1 MWVLVPGSEAEMIKK
16 LAAGLLIF
24 FTLAASALNASPEF
38 WLGASL
44 RYDMNLISPDWKKYF
59 PAYNDGKINFIN
71 SGGLTANFICFYSPS
86 LRLGLF
92 TSLDMLFP
100 VGYVASDGSTVGYIS
115 YKFDYRM
122 DLAMGVAYYH
132 MLSDRM
138 GFFAEAG
145 MGYSFYSIAVSN
157 DVNERDPGVS
167 NKFGEWIALAD
178 LGIVSVYHNSFFR
191 FYASCSYSILNS
203 GYPVRFGIGAGGG
216 FIF

>member
-1 MWVLVPGSEAEMIKK
+1 MIKK

-44 RYDMNLISPDWKKYF
+44 RYDMNLISPDWKKFF
-59 PAYNDGKINFIN
+59 PAYNDGNINFIN

>member
-1 MWVLVPGSEAEMIKK
+1 MIKK